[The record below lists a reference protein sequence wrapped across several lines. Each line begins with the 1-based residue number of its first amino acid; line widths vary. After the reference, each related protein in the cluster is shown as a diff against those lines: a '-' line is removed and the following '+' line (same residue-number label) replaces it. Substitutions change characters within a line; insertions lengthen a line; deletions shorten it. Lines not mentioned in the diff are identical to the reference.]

1 MKHPRT
7 RVTDRAVLRYLERVQ
22 GINVE
27 LVRRTIGHRV
37 DHAVD
42 LGASG
47 LTLDGINYKIEG
59 GVVVT
64 VLIANRPDIRTGRKR
79 RGRARP

>member
-7 RVTDRAVLRYLERVQ
+7 RVTDHAVLRYLERVQ

-37 DHAVD
+37 GRAVD
-42 LGASG
+42 LGACG